1 MTIDDSKKGSMVV
14 LTTSART
21 PSTAVVMGDDV
32 AAIMIV
38 IAYFKPLARYALVSI
53 MYLLVCAYYLTAA
66 NKAGSPGCVQLGRGG
81 DKQGRIHGYQ
91 LRRGGQGRK
100 CAFLHSLNS
109 MTSMDRLTDRRT
121 N

>member
-38 IAYFKPLARYALVSI
+38 IACFKPLRFSLYHVSAR
-53 MYLLVCAYYLTAA
+53 VCILFD
-66 NKAGSPGCVQLGRGG
+66 C
-81 DKQGRIHGYQ
+81 
-91 LRRGGQGRK
+91 
-100 CAFLHSLNS
+100 C
-109 MTSMDRLTDRRT
+109 
-121 N
+121 

>member
-1 MTIDDSKKGSMVV
+1 MTVDDFKLGSMVV

-38 IAYFKPLARYALVSI
+38 IACFKPLARYALVST

-66 NKAGSPGCVQLGRGG
+66 NKAGSPSCVRLGRGG
-81 DKQGRIHGYQ
+81 EKKGSQ
-91 LRRGGQGRK
+91 
-100 CAFLHSLNS
+100 AFE
-109 MTSMDRLTDRRT
+109 RER
-121 N
+121 